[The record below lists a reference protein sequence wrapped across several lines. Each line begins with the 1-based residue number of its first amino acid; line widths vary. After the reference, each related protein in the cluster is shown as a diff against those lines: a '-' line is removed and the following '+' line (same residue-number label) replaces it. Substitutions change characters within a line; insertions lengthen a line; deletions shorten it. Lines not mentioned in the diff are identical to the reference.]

1 MQFASEHALRC
12 RVRINERM
20 NAADMFIRVQLYGLD
35 YRIEVLENDPVVIEA
50 HNASILSYSVLE
62 ALIPYNSDLK
72 PGDVVFETSM
82 SAEVENAGGR
92 ESVCVR
98 LQYCYDYIDKVGFD
112 ASIRVHA
119 EQEVGQSPWL
129 REAVQQIPGLI
140 CCGTCAYGR
149 VHAGGGQEDLF
160 QHFCFRDVGGY
171 DASTMAYLDPDE
183 WSEFAHSLLP
193 AFHRC
198 PRFVRES

>member
-1 MQFASEHALRC
+1 MQFTSEHAFRC
-12 RVRINERM
+12 RVRIAGTM
-20 NAADMFIRVQLYGLD
+20 LVADMFLQVQLYGIA
-35 YRIEVLENDPVVIEA
+35 YRIQVLDGETAVIEGQDSDLA
-50 HNASILSYSVLE
+50 YSLVE

-112 ASIRVHA
+112 ASIRVRA

-171 DASTMAYLDPDE
+171 DASTMAYLDPEE
-183 WSEFAHSLLP
+183 W
-193 AFHRC
+193 
-198 PRFVRES
+198 